1 MSWSD
6 ERKAKANETRRRN
19 KKAKTDELAG
29 LHQQIADL
37 TQMNEDLSKNL
48 LALQEEYNMLQMSS
62 VPGSTS
68 EKVDGPGD
76 VLVMGQLAQASAQ
89 RVLGLL
95 AEALNA
101 AANKIVYDDPKPAKE
116 PVEQTKVTVRNLIR
130 NNNADLTKMTV
141 QELNATAIDLKLQ
154 TDFHRERLIQRIT
167 EARAAACGE

>member
-1 MSWSD
+1 MMSWSD

-19 KKAKTDELAG
+19 KKARTDELAG

-37 TQMNEDLSKNL
+37 AQMNADLSKNL
-48 LALQEEYNMLQMSS
+48 FALQQEHTMPEVSR
-62 VPGSTS
+62 PASTPA
-68 EKVDGPGD
+68 KVDGSGD
-76 VLVMGQLAQASAQ
+76 FLEMARLAEASAQ

-116 PVEQTKVTVRNLIR
+116 PVEQTKVTVRNLTG

-167 EARAAACGE
+167 EAREASAG